1 MKKLIIVE
9 GPMKVG
15 KSHFIRDIKQRC
27 GEKGLYFVDFC
38 SDVYRDIFFN
48 NFHESPT
55 LTQRK
60 AFDLGRVLGLK
71 ALFDSHSDDIV
82 VEDIVVVMDRFYLTN
97 AIYSEAFVRGRQEY
111 VRTIEEALKKYLDDV
126 DISLVVLYDSVEGIE
141 SRLQIDQRNTQY
153 TKDDVLS
160 LLRYFSEF
168 FDRSQIKNKY
178 YQVWQNREETISD
191 ILNR

>member
-15 KSHFIRDIKQRC
+15 KSHFIRDLEQMAL
-27 GEKGLYFVDFC
+27 EKSFYFVDFC

-71 ALFDSHSDDIV
+71 ALFDSHSDN
-82 VEDIVVVMDRFYLTN
+82 IVVVMDRFYLTN
-97 AIYSEAFVRGRQEY
+97 AIYSEAFNRGRQEY

-126 DISLVVLYDSVEGIE
+126 DISLVVLYDSAEGIE

-153 TKDDVLS
+153 TKDDVSS

-168 FDRSQIKNKY
+168 FARSQIKNKY
-178 YQVWQNREETISD
+178 YQIWQNREETISD